1 MFESFVAFFERDPT
15 ASEPMNLILESVSG
29 VIEQELDRILVGVVL
44 AVATMILFW
53 KIQKVAPIRTHDS
66 TTPETPGT
74 PIKEEM
80 LDVELDA
87 TMRD

>member
-53 KIQKVAPIRTHDS
+53 KIQKVMHLSIDESHSNGYFLGCADS
-66 TTPETPGT
+66 NP
-74 PIKEEM
+74 
-80 LDVELDA
+80 
-87 TMRD
+87 